1 MSKMKEI
8 NSVNLMCELEKRNL
22 AKREVSRELGFKD
35 GYLNDCIRRGRIGN
49 GAVKML
55 EVLYNIHPDS
65 YCNVEKVEEKVPEVE
80 KESVI
85 DYDRLREVIYDAV
98 YWAVKKAW
106 AE

>member
-1 MSKMKEI
+1 MRNI
-8 NSVNLMCELEKRNL
+8 NSLNLMCELEKRNL

-49 GAVKML
+49 SAVKML
-55 EVLYNIHPDS
+55 EVLYNIKS
-65 YCNVEKVEEKVPEVE
+65 ETYCVIEEKKVEEKVPEVE

-85 DYDRLREVIYDAV
+85 DYDKLRDVIYDAV

-106 AE
+106 SE

>member
-1 MSKMKEI
+1 MRNI
-8 NSVNLMCELEKRNL
+8 NSLNLVCELEKRNL
-22 AKREVSRELGFKD
+22 IKREVSLELGFKD
-35 GYLNDCIRRGRIGN
+35 NYLTDCIRRKRISN
-49 GAVKML
+49 SAVKML
-55 EVLYNIHPDS
+55 EVLYNIKPDS
-65 YCNVEKVEEKVPEVE
+65 YCCVEKVEEKVPEVE